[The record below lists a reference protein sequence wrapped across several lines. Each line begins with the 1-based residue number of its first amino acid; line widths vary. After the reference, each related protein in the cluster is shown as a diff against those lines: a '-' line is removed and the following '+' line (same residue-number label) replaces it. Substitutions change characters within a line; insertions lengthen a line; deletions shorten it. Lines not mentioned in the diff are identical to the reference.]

1 MKKGRKGFLWLLAI
15 LMIISAV
22 PGVAFARPGSDE
34 SYIEVKKVPSGK
46 TGQNMTINMVFK
58 NNEGID
64 LNNVAIRFSDES
76 VNEESDA
83 KENGETYS
91 GSTFPFEITSDT
103 FDNKM
108 IGTVKNGSSKNV
120 SLTGKVRR
128 DLADGY
134 YSVPIEVVFGATAG
148 GKDGSPISFPDARP
162 ATVNIWITKSA
173 ATTESGKD
181 EGTIR
186 FELGENQNT
195 PSGIY
200 PQTMNF
206 NMNVRNSSA
215 VTAFDVNVRMKL
227 DQDSTKFPFDINDG
241 NYTRHYDR
249 IGGGE
254 TVEVPYSMNIRKDV
268 YSGYYPITYI
278 IEYRDS
284 TDGDVQKAEET
295 FYVKVQNKDKEEETG
310 DFNANDR
317 TKARLIVDGFQTNP
331 ETVYAG
337 EEFEMILHMKNASE
351 NVAASNILFNLES
364 EKVTDSAVFTMDA
377 GSSSIVVNSLA
388 AGQTTDIK
396 LKLRA
401 GAWVD
406 QRTYAITINEKYD
419 SPEFKNAEEK
429 VTVNI
434 PVKQVSRLNTGTIE
448 IMPDTISV
456 GSETNVM
463 FPINN
468 TGKVLLYNVMVAF
481 VGDTIQQTNSYVGN
495 IKPGESGNVD
505 TMITGTAP
513 TMDDG
518 KIKVMITYEDENGV
532 VSDPIEKEITLTV
545 TEQED
550 LDPGM
555 DGSGDFP
562 AVTEPEGS
570 SQYGKIVIPAVI
582 AVLVI
587 GTIGTVFLLK
597 RRKKK
602 KEAEADAL
610 EPDALESEALEP
622 EVLESEVLE
631 PEVLDPDEEKDN
643 EI

>member
-1 MKKGRKGFLWLLAI
+1 MKKVRKGILWMLAI
-15 LMIISAV
+15 LMVTSAV
-22 PGVAFARPGSDE
+22 PGIAFAQPGSGERWID
-34 SYIEVKKVPSGK
+34 VKKVPSGK
-46 TGQNMTINMVFK
+46 TGQNMTINMVLT
-58 NNEGID
+58 NQDDID
-64 LNNVAIRFSDES
+64 LTNVAIRFEEGLA
-76 VNEESDA
+76 NQESDA
-83 KENGETYS
+83 KENGEEYS
-91 GSTFPFEITSDT
+91 GSIFPFEITSST
-103 FDNKM
+103 FDNKKVGN
-108 IGTVKNGSSKNV
+108 IKSGSSKNV
-120 SLTGKVRR
+120 TLTGMVRR
-128 DLADGY
+128 DIADGY
-134 YSVPIEVVFGATAG
+134 YSVPIEIVQNATV
-148 GKDGSPISFPDARP
+148 KNDGSPVAHEK
-162 ATVNIWITKSA
+162 VNIWITKSS

-181 EGTIR
+181 EGTIQ

-195 PSGIY
+195 PFGIY
-200 PQTMNF
+200 PQVMNF
-206 NMNVRNSSA
+206 NMNVRNSSNI
-215 VTAFDVNVRMKL
+215 TAFDVNVRMKL

-254 TVEVPYSMNIRKDV
+254 TVEIPYSMNIRKDV
-268 YSGYYPITYI
+268 YSGYYPITYT

-317 TKARLIVDGFQTNP
+317 TKARIIVDGFETNP

-364 EKVTDSAVFTMDA
+364 EKVTESAVFTMDS
-377 GSSSIVVNSLA
+377 GSSSIVVNSLP
-388 AGQTTDIK
+388 AGQTSDIK

-406 QRTYAITINEKYD
+406 QRTYSITINEKYD

-481 VGDTIQQTNSYVGN
+481 VGDSIQQTNSYVGN

-505 TMITGTAP
+505 AMISGTAP

-532 VSDPIEKEITLTV
+532 VSEPVEKEISLTV

-562 AVTEPEGS
+562 AVTEPEGTS
-570 SQYGKIVIPAVI
+570 KFGKIIIPAVI
-582 AVLVI
+582 VVLVI
-587 GTIGTVFLLK
+587 GTIGTVYVLK
-597 RRKKK
+597 KRKKK
-602 KEAEADAL
+602 KETL
-610 EPDALESEALEP
+610 EELE
-622 EVLESEVLE
+622 
-631 PEVLDPDEEKDN
+631 EENNN

>member
-1 MKKGRKGFLWLLAI
+1 MKKVRKGVLWMLAI
-15 LMIISAV
+15 LMVTSAV
-22 PGVAFARPGSDE
+22 PGIAFAQPGSGERWID
-34 SYIEVKKVPSGK
+34 VKKVPSGK
-46 TGQNMTINMVFK
+46 TGQNMTINMVLT
-58 NNEGID
+58 NQDDID
-64 LNNVAIRFSDES
+64 LTNVAIRFEEGLA
-76 VNEESDA
+76 NQESDA
-83 KENGETYS
+83 KENGEEYS
-91 GSTFPFEITSDT
+91 GSIFPFEITSST
-103 FDNKM
+103 FDNKKVGN
-108 IGTVKNGSSKNV
+108 IKSGSSKSV
-120 SLTGKVRR
+120 TLTGMVRR
-128 DLADGY
+128 DIADGY
-134 YSVPIEVVFGATAG
+134 YSVPIEIVQNATV
-148 GKDGSPISFPDARP
+148 KNDGSPVAHEK
-162 ATVNIWITKSA
+162 VNIWITKSS

-181 EGTIR
+181 EGTIQ

-195 PSGIY
+195 PFGIY
-200 PQTMNF
+200 PQVMNF
-206 NMNVRNSSA
+206 NMNVRNSSQI
-215 VTAFDVNVRMKL
+215 TAFDVNVRMKL

-254 TVEVPYSMNIRKDV
+254 TVEIPYSMNIRKDV
-268 YSGYYPITYI
+268 YSGYYPITYT

-284 TDGDVQKAEET
+284 TDGDIQKVEET

-317 TKARLIVDGFQTNP
+317 TKARIIVDGFETNP

-337 EEFEMILHMKNASE
+337 EEFEMTLHMKNASE

-364 EKVTDSAVFTMDA
+364 EKVTESAVFTMDS
-377 GSSSIVVNSLA
+377 GSSSIVVNSLP

-406 QRTYAITINEKYD
+406 QRTYSITINEKYD

-481 VGDTIQQTNSYVGN
+481 VGDSIQQTNSYVGN

-505 TMITGTAP
+505 AMISGTAP

-532 VSDPIEKEITLTV
+532 VSEPIEKELSLTV

-550 LDPGM
+550 LDSGM

-562 AVTEPEGS
+562 VVTEPEGTS
-570 SQYGKIVIPAVI
+570 KYGKIIIPAVI
-582 AVLVI
+582 VVLVI
-587 GTIGTVFLLK
+587 GTIGTVYVLK
-597 RRKKK
+597 KRKKK
-602 KEAEADAL
+602 KETL
-610 EPDALESEALEP
+610 EELE
-622 EVLESEVLE
+622 
-631 PEVLDPDEEKDN
+631 EENNN

>member
-1 MKKGRKGFLWLLAI
+1 MKKVRKGVLWMLAI
-15 LMIISAV
+15 LMVTSAV
-22 PGVAFARPGSDE
+22 PGIAFAQPGSGERWID
-34 SYIEVKKVPSGK
+34 VKKVPSGK
-46 TGQNMTINMVFK
+46 TGQNMTINMVLT
-58 NNEGID
+58 NQDDID
-64 LNNVAIRFSDES
+64 LTNVAIRFEEGLA
-76 VNEESDA
+76 NQESDA
-83 KENGETYS
+83 KENGEEYS
-91 GSTFPFEITSDT
+91 GSIFPFEITSST
-103 FDNKM
+103 FDNKKVGN
-108 IGTVKNGSSKNV
+108 IKSGSSKSV
-120 SLTGKVRR
+120 TLTGMVRR
-128 DLADGY
+128 DIADGY
-134 YSVPIEVVFGATAG
+134 YSVPIEIVQNATV
-148 GKDGSPISFPDARP
+148 KNDGSPVAHEK
-162 ATVNIWITKSA
+162 VNIWITKSS

-181 EGTIR
+181 EGTIQ

-195 PSGIY
+195 PFGIY
-200 PQTMNF
+200 PQVMNF
-206 NMNVRNSSA
+206 NMNVRNSSQI
-215 VTAFDVNVRMKL
+215 TAFDVNVRMKL

-254 TVEVPYSMNIRKDV
+254 TVEIPYSMNIRKDV
-268 YSGYYPITYI
+268 YSGYYPITYT

-284 TDGDVQKAEET
+284 TDGDIQKAEET

-317 TKARLIVDGFQTNP
+317 TKARIIVDGFETNP

-364 EKVTDSAVFTMDA
+364 EKVTESAVFTMDS
-377 GSSSIVVNSLA
+377 GSSSIVVNSLP

-406 QRTYAITINEKYD
+406 QRTYSITINEKYD

-481 VGDTIQQTNSYVGN
+481 VGDSIQQTNSYVGN

-505 TMITGTAP
+505 AMISGTAP

-532 VSDPIEKEITLTV
+532 VSEPIEKELSLTV

-550 LDPGM
+550 LDPGI

-562 AVTEPEGS
+562 AVTEPEGTS
-570 SQYGKIVIPAVI
+570 KYGKIIIPAVI
-582 AVLVI
+582 VVLVI
-587 GTIGTVFLLK
+587 GTIGTVYVLK
-597 RRKKK
+597 KCKKK
-602 KEAEADAL
+602 KETL
-610 EPDALESEALEP
+610 EELE
-622 EVLESEVLE
+622 
-631 PEVLDPDEEKDN
+631 EENNN

>member
-1 MKKGRKGFLWLLAI
+1 MKKVRKGVLWMLAI
-15 LMIISAV
+15 LMVTSAV
-22 PGVAFARPGSDE
+22 PGIAFAQPGSGERWID
-34 SYIEVKKVPSGK
+34 VKKVPSGK
-46 TGQNMTINMVFK
+46 TGQNMTINMVLT
-58 NNEGID
+58 NQDDID
-64 LNNVAIRFSDES
+64 LTNVAIRFEEGLA
-76 VNEESDA
+76 NQESDA
-83 KENGETYS
+83 KENGEEYS
-91 GSTFPFEITSDT
+91 GSIFPFEITSST
-103 FDNKM
+103 FDNKKVGN
-108 IGTVKNGSSKNV
+108 IKSGSSKSV
-120 SLTGKVRR
+120 TLTGMVRR
-128 DLADGY
+128 DIADGY
-134 YSVPIEVVFGATAG
+134 YSVPIEIVQNATV
-148 GKDGSPISFPDARP
+148 KNDGSPVAHEK
-162 ATVNIWITKSA
+162 VNIWITKSS

-181 EGTIR
+181 EGTIQ

-195 PSGIY
+195 PFGIY
-200 PQTMNF
+200 PQVMNF
-206 NMNVRNSSA
+206 NMNVRNSSQI
-215 VTAFDVNVRMKL
+215 TAFDVNVRMKL

-254 TVEVPYSMNIRKDV
+254 TVEIPYSMNIRKDV
-268 YSGYYPITYI
+268 YSGYYPITYT

-284 TDGDVQKAEET
+284 TDGDIQKVEET

-317 TKARLIVDGFQTNP
+317 TKARIIVDGFETNP

-364 EKVTDSAVFTMDA
+364 EKVTESAVFTMDS
-377 GSSSIVVNSLA
+377 GSSSIVMNSLP
-388 AGQTTDIK
+388 AGQTSDIK

-406 QRTYAITINEKYD
+406 QRTYSITINEKYD

-481 VGDTIQQTNSYVGN
+481 VGDSIQQTNSYVGN

-505 TMITGTAP
+505 AMISGTAP

-532 VSDPIEKEITLTV
+532 VSEPIEKELSLTV

-562 AVTEPEGS
+562 VVTEPEGTS
-570 SQYGKIVIPAVI
+570 KYGKIIIPAVI
-582 AVLVI
+582 VVLVI
-587 GTIGTVFLLK
+587 GTIGTVYVLK
-597 RRKKK
+597 KRKKK
-602 KEAEADAL
+602 KETL
-610 EPDALESEALEP
+610 EELE
-622 EVLESEVLE
+622 
-631 PEVLDPDEEKDN
+631 EENNN

>member
-1 MKKGRKGFLWLLAI
+1 MKKVRKGVLWMLAI
-15 LMIISAV
+15 LMVTSAV
-22 PGVAFARPGSDE
+22 PGIAFAQPGSGERWID
-34 SYIEVKKVPSGK
+34 VKKVPSGK
-46 TGQNMTINMVFK
+46 TGQNMTINMVLT
-58 NNEGID
+58 NQDDID
-64 LNNVAIRFSDES
+64 LTNVAIRFEEGLA
-76 VNEESDA
+76 NQESDA
-83 KENGETYS
+83 KENGEEYS
-91 GSTFPFEITSDT
+91 GSIFPFEITSST
-103 FDNKM
+103 FDNKKVGN
-108 IGTVKNGSSKNV
+108 IKSGSSKSV
-120 SLTGKVRR
+120 TLTGMVRR
-128 DLADGY
+128 DIADGY
-134 YSVPIEVVFGATAG
+134 YSVPIEIVQNATV
-148 GKDGSPISFPDARP
+148 KNDGSPVAHEK
-162 ATVNIWITKSA
+162 VNIWITKSS

-181 EGTIR
+181 EGTIQ

-195 PSGIY
+195 PFGIY
-200 PQTMNF
+200 PQVMNF
-206 NMNVRNSSA
+206 NMNVRNSSQI
-215 VTAFDVNVRMKL
+215 TAFDVNVRMKL

-254 TVEVPYSMNIRKDV
+254 TVEIPYSMNIRKDV
-268 YSGYYPITYI
+268 YSGYYPITYT

-284 TDGDVQKAEET
+284 TDGDIQKVEET

-317 TKARLIVDGFQTNP
+317 TKARIIVDGFETNP

-364 EKVTDSAVFTMDA
+364 EKVTESAVFTMDS
-377 GSSSIVVNSLA
+377 GSSSIVVNSLP

-406 QRTYAITINEKYD
+406 QRTYSITINEKYD

-481 VGDTIQQTNSYVGN
+481 VGDSIQQTNSYVGN

-505 TMITGTAP
+505 AMISGTAP

-532 VSDPIEKEITLTV
+532 VSEPIEKELSLTV

-550 LDPGM
+550 LDSGM

-562 AVTEPEGS
+562 VVTEPEGTS
-570 SQYGKIVIPAVI
+570 KYGKIIIPAVI
-582 AVLVI
+582 VVLVI
-587 GTIGTVFLLK
+587 GTIGTVYVLK
-597 RRKKK
+597 KRKKK
-602 KEAEADAL
+602 KETL
-610 EPDALESEALEP
+610 EELE
-622 EVLESEVLE
+622 
-631 PEVLDPDEEKDN
+631 EENNN

>member
-1 MKKGRKGFLWLLAI
+1 MKKVRKGVLWMLAI
-15 LMIISAV
+15 LMVTSAV
-22 PGVAFARPGSDE
+22 PGIAFAQPGSGERWID
-34 SYIEVKKVPSGK
+34 VKKVPSGK
-46 TGQNMTINMVFK
+46 TGQNMTINMVLT
-58 NNEGID
+58 NQDDID
-64 LNNVAIRFSDES
+64 LTNVAIRFEEGLA
-76 VNEESDA
+76 NQESDA
-83 KENGETYS
+83 KENGEEYS
-91 GSTFPFEITSDT
+91 GSIFPFEITSST
-103 FDNKM
+103 FDNKKVGN
-108 IGTVKNGSSKNV
+108 IKSGSSKSV
-120 SLTGKVRR
+120 TLTGMVRR
-128 DLADGY
+128 DIADGY
-134 YSVPIEVVFGATAG
+134 YSVPIEIVQNATV
-148 GKDGSPISFPDARP
+148 KNDGSPVAHEK
-162 ATVNIWITKSA
+162 VNIWITKSS

-181 EGTIR
+181 EGTIQ

-195 PSGIY
+195 PFGIY
-200 PQTMNF
+200 PQVMNF
-206 NMNVRNSSA
+206 NMNVRNSSQI
-215 VTAFDVNVRMKL
+215 TAFDVNVRMKL

-254 TVEVPYSMNIRKDV
+254 TVEIPYSMNIRKDV
-268 YSGYYPITYI
+268 YSGYYPITYT

-284 TDGDVQKAEET
+284 TDGDIQKVEET

-317 TKARLIVDGFQTNP
+317 TKARIIVDGFETNP

-364 EKVTDSAVFTMDA
+364 EKVTESAVFTMDS
-377 GSSSIVVNSLA
+377 GSSSIVVNSLP

-406 QRTYAITINEKYD
+406 QRTYSITINEKYD

-481 VGDTIQQTNSYVGN
+481 VGDSIQQTNSYVGN

-505 TMITGTAP
+505 AMISGTAP

-532 VSDPIEKEITLTV
+532 VSEPIEKELSLTV

-550 LDPGM
+550 LDPGI

-562 AVTEPEGS
+562 AVTEPEGTS
-570 SQYGKIVIPAVI
+570 KYGKIIIPAVI
-582 AVLVI
+582 VVLVI
-587 GTIGTVFLLK
+587 GTIGTVYVLK
-597 RRKKK
+597 KRKKK
-602 KEAEADAL
+602 KETL
-610 EPDALESEALEP
+610 EELE
-622 EVLESEVLE
+622 
-631 PEVLDPDEEKDN
+631 EENNN

>member
-1 MKKGRKGFLWLLAI
+1 MKKVRKGVLWMLAI
-15 LMIISAV
+15 LMVTSAV
-22 PGVAFARPGSDE
+22 PGIAFAQPGSGERWID
-34 SYIEVKKVPSGK
+34 VKKVPSGK
-46 TGQNMTINMVFK
+46 TGQNMTINMVLT
-58 NNEGID
+58 NQDDID
-64 LNNVAIRFSDES
+64 LTNVAIRFEEGLA
-76 VNEESDA
+76 NQESDA
-83 KENGETYS
+83 KENGEEYS
-91 GSTFPFEITSDT
+91 GSIFPFEITSST
-103 FDNKM
+103 FDNKKVGN
-108 IGTVKNGSSKNV
+108 IKSGSSKSV
-120 SLTGKVRR
+120 TLTGMVRR
-128 DLADGY
+128 DIADGY
-134 YSVPIEVVFGATAG
+134 YSVPIEIVQNATV
-148 GKDGSPISFPDARP
+148 KNDGSPVAHEK
-162 ATVNIWITKSA
+162 VNIWITKSS

-181 EGTIR
+181 EGTIQ

-195 PSGIY
+195 PFGIY
-200 PQTMNF
+200 PQVMNF
-206 NMNVRNSSA
+206 NMNVRNSSQI
-215 VTAFDVNVRMKL
+215 TAFDVNVRMKL

-254 TVEVPYSMNIRKDV
+254 TVEIPYSMNIRKDV
-268 YSGYYPITYI
+268 YSGYYPITYT

-284 TDGDVQKAEET
+284 TDGDIQKVEET

-317 TKARLIVDGFQTNP
+317 TKARIIVDGFETNP

-364 EKVTDSAVFTMDA
+364 EKVTESAVFTMDS
-377 GSSSIVVNSLA
+377 GSSSIVVNSLP

-406 QRTYAITINEKYD
+406 QRTYSITINEKYD

-481 VGDTIQQTNSYVGN
+481 VGDSIQQTNSYVGN

-505 TMITGTAP
+505 TMISGTAP

-532 VSDPIEKEITLTV
+532 VSEPIEKELSLTV

-562 AVTEPEGS
+562 VVTEPEGTS
-570 SQYGKIVIPAVI
+570 KYGKIIIPAVI
-582 AVLVI
+582 VVLVI
-587 GTIGTVFLLK
+587 GTIGTVYVLK
-597 RRKKK
+597 KRKKK
-602 KEAEADAL
+602 KETL
-610 EPDALESEALEP
+610 EELE
-622 EVLESEVLE
+622 
-631 PEVLDPDEEKDN
+631 EENNN

>member
-1 MKKGRKGFLWLLAI
+1 MKKGRKGFLWLLVAFI
-15 LMIISAV
+15 IISAV
-22 PGVAFARPGSDE
+22 PGQAFAWQGDE
-34 SYIEVKKVPSGK
+34 RWIDVSKTPTGK
-46 TGQNMTINMVFK
+46 TGQSMTIHMVLK
-58 NNEGID
+58 EQDGID
-64 LNNVAIRFSDES
+64 HKNVAIRFEEGLA
-76 VNEESDA
+76 NQESDA
-83 KENGETYS
+83 KENGEEYS
-91 GSTFPFEITSDT
+91 GSIFPFEITSGI
-103 FDNKM
+103 FDNKK
-108 IGTVKNGSSKNV
+108 IGNLKSESTKNV
-120 SLTGKVRR
+120 SLTAMVRR
-128 DLADGY
+128 DIPDGY
-134 YSVPIEVVFGATAG
+134 YSVPIEIVANATV
-148 GKDGSPISFPDARP
+148 KNDGSPIAHGKI
-162 ATVNIWITKSA
+162 NIWITKSA
-173 ATTESGKD
+173 STTESGKD
-181 EGTIR
+181 EGTIQ

-195 PSGIY
+195 PFGIY
-200 PQTMNF
+200 PDTMNF
-206 NMNVRNSSA
+206 NINVRNSSNI
-215 VTAFDVNVRMKL
+215 TAFDVDIRMGL
-227 DQDSTKFPFDINDG
+227 SQDSTKFPFDINDG

-249 IGGGE
+249 LGGGE
-254 TVEVPYSMNIRKDV
+254 TVEVPYSMSIRKDV
-268 YSGYYPITYI
+268 YSGYYPIPFI

-337 EEFEMILHMKNASE
+337 DEFEMILHMKNASE

-364 EKVTDSAVFTMDA
+364 EKVTDSAVFTMDS

-396 LKLRA
+396 VKLRA

-481 VGDTIQQTNSYVGN
+481 VGDSIQQTNSYVGN

-505 TMITGTAP
+505 AMISGTAP
-513 TMDDG
+513 SAEDG
-518 KIKVMITYEDENGV
+518 KVKVLITYEDENGI
-532 VSDPIEKEITLTV
+532 VSDPIEKEISLTV

-550 LDPGM
+550 LDSGM
-555 DGSGDFP
+555 DGMGEFP

-570 SQYGKIVIPAVI
+570 SKYGKIVIPAVI

-587 GTIGTVFLLK
+587 GTISTVFVLK
-597 RRKKK
+597 KRKKK
-602 KEAEADAL
+602 KEEEALESDAL
-610 EPDALESEALEP
+610 EPEALEP
-622 EVLESEVLE
+622 EALE
-631 PEVLDPDEEKDN
+631 PEEEKNN

>member
-1 MKKGRKGFLWLLAI
+1 MKKVRKGVLWMLAI
-15 LMIISAV
+15 LMVTSAV
-22 PGVAFARPGSDE
+22 PGIAFAQPGSGERWID
-34 SYIEVKKVPSGK
+34 VKKVPSGK
-46 TGQNMTINMVFK
+46 TGQNMTINMVLT
-58 NNEGID
+58 NQDDID
-64 LNNVAIRFSDES
+64 LTNVAIRFEEGLA
-76 VNEESDA
+76 NQESDA
-83 KENGETYS
+83 KENGEEYS
-91 GSTFPFEITSDT
+91 GSIFPFEITSST
-103 FDNKM
+103 FDNKKVGN
-108 IGTVKNGSSKNV
+108 IKSGSSKSV
-120 SLTGKVRR
+120 TLTGMVRR
-128 DLADGY
+128 DIADGY
-134 YSVPIEVVFGATAG
+134 YSVPIEIVQNATV
-148 GKDGSPISFPDARP
+148 KNDGSPVAHEK
-162 ATVNIWITKSA
+162 VNIWITKSS
-173 ATTESGKD
+173 ATTESGKE
-181 EGTIR
+181 EGTIQ

-195 PSGIY
+195 PFGIY
-200 PQTMNF
+200 PQVMNF
-206 NMNVRNSSA
+206 NMNVRNSSQI
-215 VTAFDVNVRMKL
+215 TAFDVNVRMKL

-254 TVEVPYSMNIRKDV
+254 TVEIPYSMNIRKDV
-268 YSGYYPITYI
+268 YSGYYPITYT

-284 TDGDVQKAEET
+284 TDGDIQKAEET

-317 TKARLIVDGFQTNP
+317 TKARIIVDGFETNP

-364 EKVTDSAVFTMDA
+364 EKVTESAVFTMDS
-377 GSSSIVVNSLA
+377 GSSSIVVNSLP

-406 QRTYAITINEKYD
+406 QRTYSITINEKYD

-481 VGDTIQQTNSYVGN
+481 VGDSIQQTNSYVGN

-505 TMITGTAP
+505 AMISGTAP

-532 VSDPIEKEITLTV
+532 VSEPIEKELSLTV

-562 AVTEPEGS
+562 AVTEPEGTS
-570 SQYGKIVIPAVI
+570 KYGKIIIPAVI
-582 AVLVI
+582 VVLVI
-587 GTIGTVFLLK
+587 GTIGTVYVLK
-597 RRKKK
+597 KRKKK
-602 KEAEADAL
+602 KETL
-610 EPDALESEALEP
+610 EELE
-622 EVLESEVLE
+622 
-631 PEVLDPDEEKDN
+631 EENNN

>member
-1 MKKGRKGFLWLLAI
+1 MKKVRKGVLWMLAI
-15 LMIISAV
+15 LMVTSAV
-22 PGVAFARPGSDE
+22 PGIAFAQPGSGERWID
-34 SYIEVKKVPSGK
+34 VKKVPSGK
-46 TGQNMTINMVFK
+46 TGQNMTINMVLT
-58 NNEGID
+58 NQDDID
-64 LNNVAIRFSDES
+64 LTNVAIRFEEGLA
-76 VNEESDA
+76 NQESDA
-83 KENGETYS
+83 KENGEEYS
-91 GSTFPFEITSDT
+91 GSIFPFEITSST
-103 FDNKM
+103 FDNKKVGN
-108 IGTVKNGSSKNV
+108 IKSGSSKSV
-120 SLTGKVRR
+120 TLTGMVRR
-128 DLADGY
+128 DIADGY
-134 YSVPIEVVFGATAG
+134 YSVPIEIVQNATV
-148 GKDGSPISFPDARP
+148 KNDGSPVAHEK
-162 ATVNIWITKSA
+162 VNIWITKSS

-181 EGTIR
+181 EGTIQ

-195 PSGIY
+195 PFGIY
-200 PQTMNF
+200 PQVMNF
-206 NMNVRNSSA
+206 NMNVRNSSQI
-215 VTAFDVNVRMKL
+215 TAFDVNVRMKL

-254 TVEVPYSMNIRKDV
+254 TVEIPYSMNIRKDV
-268 YSGYYPITYI
+268 YSGYYPITYT

-317 TKARLIVDGFQTNP
+317 TKARIIVDGFETNP

-337 EEFEMILHMKNASE
+337 EEFEMTLHMKNASE

-364 EKVTDSAVFTMDA
+364 EKVTESAVFTMDS
-377 GSSSIVVNSLA
+377 GSSSIVVNSLP

-406 QRTYAITINEKYD
+406 QRTYSITINEKYD

-481 VGDTIQQTNSYVGN
+481 VGDSIQQTNSYVGN

-505 TMITGTAP
+505 AMISGTAP

-532 VSDPIEKEITLTV
+532 VSEPIEKELSLTV

-550 LDPGM
+550 LDPGI

-562 AVTEPEGS
+562 AVTEPEGTS
-570 SQYGKIVIPAVI
+570 KYGKIIIPAVI
-582 AVLVI
+582 VVLVI
-587 GTIGTVFLLK
+587 GTIGTVYVLK
-597 RRKKK
+597 KRKKK
-602 KEAEADAL
+602 KETL
-610 EPDALESEALEP
+610 EELE
-622 EVLESEVLE
+622 
-631 PEVLDPDEEKDN
+631 EENNN

>member
-1 MKKGRKGFLWLLAI
+1 MNKGRKGLLWLLAA
-15 LMIISAV
+15 LMVIGAM
-22 PGVAFARPGSDE
+22 PGAAFAQYDLSRNT
-34 SYIEVKKVPSGK
+34 YIDVKKAPSGK
-46 TGQNMTINMVFK
+46 TGENVTINMVFT
-58 NNEGID
+58 NNGSND
-64 LNNVAIRFSDES
+64 LNNVAVRFDRDLAEQ
-76 VNEESDA
+76 EYQA
-83 KENGETYS
+83 KEDADEDTKYS
-91 GSTFPFEITSDT
+91 GDIFPFEITSST
-103 FDNKM
+103 FDNKKL
-108 IGTVKNGSSKNV
+108 GTVKSGTSKSI
-120 SLTGKVRR
+120 SLTARVRR
-128 DLADGY
+128 DIAEGY
-134 YSVPIEVVFGATAG
+134 YLVPLEVVTDALKKDDGAHASYE
-148 GKDGSPISFPDARP
+148 K
-162 ATVNIWITKSA
+162 VNIWITKSTS
-173 ATTESGKD
+173 TTESGKD
-181 EGTIR
+181 EGTIQ

-200 PQTMNF
+200 PETMNF
-206 NMNVRNSSA
+206 NMNVRNSSN
-215 VTAFDVNVRMKL
+215 VTAFDVDIRMGL
-227 DQDSTKFPFDINDG
+227 NQDSTKFPFDINDG

-268 YSGYYPITYI
+268 YSGYYPITFT

-284 TDGDVQKAEET
+284 TEGDVQKAEET

-317 TKARLIVDGFQTNP
+317 TKARIIVDGFQTNP

-337 EEFEMILHMKNASE
+337 EEFELTLHMKNASE

-364 EKVTDSAVFTMDA
+364 EKVTDSAVFTMDSGA
-377 GSSSIVVNSLA
+377 SSIVVNSLS
-388 AGQTTDIK
+388 AGATADIK
-396 LKLRA
+396 VKLRA

-406 QRTYAITINEKYD
+406 QRTYAITISEKYD

-481 VGDTIQQTNSYVGN
+481 VGDSIQQTNSYVGN

-505 TMITGTAP
+505 AMITGTAP
-513 TMDDG
+513 TIDDG

-532 VSDPIEKEITLTV
+532 VSDPIEKELALTV
-545 TEQED
+545 TEQMD
-550 LDPGM
+550 QDPGM
-555 DGSGDFP
+555 DGSGEFP
-562 AVTEPEGS
+562 VVTEPEGS
-570 SQYGKIVIPAVI
+570 SKYGKIIIPVVI
-582 AVLVI
+582 AALAI
-587 GTIGTVFLLK
+587 GTFGTVFVLK
-597 RRKKK
+597 KRKRKK
-602 KEAEADAL
+602 EEL
-610 EPDALESEALEP
+610 E
-622 EVLESEVLE
+622 
-631 PEVLDPDEEKDN
+631 EENNN

>member
-1 MKKGRKGFLWLLAI
+1 MKKVRKGVLWMLAI
-15 LMIISAV
+15 LMVTSAV
-22 PGVAFARPGSDE
+22 PGIAFAQPGSGERWID
-34 SYIEVKKVPSGK
+34 VKKVPSGK
-46 TGQNMTINMVFK
+46 TGQNMTINMVLT
-58 NNEGID
+58 NQDDID
-64 LNNVAIRFSDES
+64 LTNVAIRFEEGLA
-76 VNEESDA
+76 NQESDA
-83 KENGETYS
+83 KENGEEYS
-91 GSTFPFEITSDT
+91 GSIFPFEITSST
-103 FDNKM
+103 FDNKKVGS
-108 IGTVKNGSSKNV
+108 IKSGSSKNV
-120 SLTGKVRR
+120 TLTGMVRR
-128 DLADGY
+128 DIADGY
-134 YSVPIEVVFGATAG
+134 YSVPIEIVQNATV
-148 GKDGSPISFPDARP
+148 KNDGSPVAHEK
-162 ATVNIWITKSA
+162 VNIWITKSST
-173 ATTESGKD
+173 TTESGKD
-181 EGTIR
+181 EGTIQ

-195 PSGIY
+195 PFGIY
-200 PQTMNF
+200 PQVMNF
-206 NMNVRNSSA
+206 NMNVRNSSQI
-215 VTAFDVNVRMKL
+215 TAFDVNVRMKL

-254 TVEVPYSMNIRKDV
+254 TVEIPYSMNIRKDV
-268 YSGYYPITYI
+268 YSGYYPITYT

-284 TDGDVQKAEET
+284 TDGDIQKVEET

-317 TKARLIVDGFQTNP
+317 TKARIIVDGFETNP

-364 EKVTDSAVFTMDA
+364 EKVTESAVFTMDS
-377 GSSSIVVNSLA
+377 GSSSIVVNSLP

-406 QRTYAITINEKYD
+406 QRTYSITINEKYD

-481 VGDTIQQTNSYVGN
+481 VGDSIQQTNSYVGN

-505 TMITGTAP
+505 AMISGTAP

-532 VSDPIEKEITLTV
+532 VSEPIEKELSLTV

-550 LDPGM
+550 LDSGM

-562 AVTEPEGS
+562 VVTEPEGTS
-570 SQYGKIVIPAVI
+570 KYGKIIIPAVI
-582 AVLVI
+582 VVLVI
-587 GTIGTVFLLK
+587 GTIGTVYVLK
-597 RRKKK
+597 KRKKK
-602 KEAEADAL
+602 KETL
-610 EPDALESEALEP
+610 EELE
-622 EVLESEVLE
+622 
-631 PEVLDPDEEKDN
+631 EENNN

>member
-1 MKKGRKGFLWLLAI
+1 MKKVRKGILWMLAI
-15 LMIISAV
+15 LMVTSAV
-22 PGVAFARPGSDE
+22 PGIAFAQPGSGERWID
-34 SYIEVKKVPSGK
+34 VKKVPSGK
-46 TGQNMTINMVFK
+46 TGQNMTINMVLT
-58 NNEGID
+58 NQDDID
-64 LNNVAIRFSDES
+64 LTNVAIRFEEGLA
-76 VNEESDA
+76 NQESDA
-83 KENGETYS
+83 KENGEEYS
-91 GSTFPFEITSDT
+91 GSIFPFEITSST
-103 FDNKM
+103 FDNKKVGN
-108 IGTVKNGSSKNV
+108 IKSGSSKNV
-120 SLTGKVRR
+120 TLTGMVRR
-128 DLADGY
+128 DIADGY
-134 YSVPIEVVFGATAG
+134 YSVPIEIVQNATV
-148 GKDGSPISFPDARP
+148 KNDGSPVAHEK
-162 ATVNIWITKSA
+162 VNIWITKSS

-181 EGTIR
+181 EGTIQ

-195 PSGIY
+195 PFGIY
-200 PQTMNF
+200 PQVMNF
-206 NMNVRNSSA
+206 NMNVRNSSK

-254 TVEVPYSMNIRKDV
+254 SVEIPYSMNIRKDV
-268 YSGYYPITYI
+268 YSGYYPITYT

-317 TKARLIVDGFQTNP
+317 TKARIIVDGFETNP

-364 EKVTDSAVFTMDA
+364 EKVTESAVFTMDS
-377 GSSSIVVNSLA
+377 GSSSIVVNSLP
-388 AGQTTDIK
+388 AGQTSDIK

-406 QRTYAITINEKYD
+406 QRTYSITINEKYD

-481 VGDTIQQTNSYVGN
+481 VGDSIQQTNSYVGN

-505 TMITGTAP
+505 AMISGTAP

-532 VSDPIEKEITLTV
+532 VSEPVEKEISLTV

-562 AVTEPEGS
+562 VVTEPEGTS
-570 SQYGKIVIPAVI
+570 KFGKIIIPAVI
-582 AVLVI
+582 VVLVI
-587 GTIGTVFLLK
+587 GTIGTVYVLK
-597 RRKKK
+597 KRKKK
-602 KEAEADAL
+602 KEAL
-610 EPDALESEALEP
+610 EELE
-622 EVLESEVLE
+622 
-631 PEVLDPDEEKDN
+631 EENNN

>member
-1 MKKGRKGFLWLLAI
+1 MKKVRKGILWMLAI
-15 LMIISAV
+15 LMVTSTV
-22 PGVAFARPGSDE
+22 PGIAFAQPGSGERWLD
-34 SYIEVKKVPSGK
+34 VKKVPSGK
-46 TGQNMTINMVFK
+46 TGQNMTINMVLT
-58 NNEGID
+58 NQDDID
-64 LNNVAIRFSDES
+64 LNNVAIRFEEGLA
-76 VNEESDA
+76 NQESDA
-83 KENGETYS
+83 KENGEEYS
-91 GSTFPFEITSDT
+91 GSIFPFEITSST
-103 FDNKM
+103 FDNKKVGN
-108 IGTVKNGSSKNV
+108 IKSGSSRSV
-120 SLTGKVRR
+120 TLTGMVRR
-128 DLADGY
+128 DIADGY
-134 YSVPIEVVFGATAG
+134 YSVPIEIVQNATV
-148 GKDGSPISFPDARP
+148 KNDGSPVAHEK
-162 ATVNIWITKSA
+162 VNIWITKSA

-181 EGTIR
+181 ENTIQ

-195 PSGIY
+195 PFGIY

-206 NMNVRNSSA
+206 NMNVRNSSQI
-215 VTAFDVNVRMKL
+215 TAFDVNVRMKL

-249 IGGGE
+249 VGGGE
-254 TVEVPYSMNIRKDV
+254 TVEIPYSMNIRKDV
-268 YSGYYPITYI
+268 YSGYYPITYT

-284 TDGDVQKAEET
+284 TDGDIQKAEET
-295 FYVKVQNKDKEEETG
+295 FFVKVQNKDKEEETG

-317 TKARLIVDGFQTNP
+317 TKARIIVDGFQTIP

-364 EKVTDSAVFTMDA
+364 EKVTESAVFTMDS
-377 GSSSIVVNSLA
+377 GSSSIVVNSLP

-448 IMPDTISV
+448 VMPDTISV

-481 VGDTIQQTNSYVGN
+481 VGDSIQQTNSYVGN

-505 TMITGTAP
+505 AMISGTAP

-532 VSDPIEKEITLTV
+532 VSEPIEKEISLTV

-562 AVTEPEGS
+562 AVTEPEGTS
-570 SQYGKIVIPAVI
+570 KYGKIIIPAVI
-582 AVLVI
+582 VVLVI
-587 GTIGTVFLLK
+587 GAIGTVYVLK

-602 KEAEADAL
+602 KEAL
-610 EPDALESEALEP
+610 EELE
-622 EVLESEVLE
+622 
-631 PEVLDPDEEKDN
+631 EENDN

>member
-1 MKKGRKGFLWLLAI
+1 MKKVRKGVLWMLAI
-15 LMIISAV
+15 LMVTSAV
-22 PGVAFARPGSDE
+22 PGIAFAQPGSGERWID
-34 SYIEVKKVPSGK
+34 VKKVPSGK
-46 TGQNMTINMVFK
+46 TGQNMTINMVLT
-58 NNEGID
+58 NQDDID
-64 LNNVAIRFSDES
+64 LTNVAIRFEEGLA
-76 VNEESDA
+76 NQESDA
-83 KENGETYS
+83 KENGEEYL
-91 GSTFPFEITSDT
+91 GSIFPFEITSST
-103 FDNKM
+103 FDNKKVGN
-108 IGTVKNGSSKNV
+108 IKSGSSKSV
-120 SLTGKVRR
+120 TLTGMVRR
-128 DLADGY
+128 DIADGY
-134 YSVPIEVVFGATAG
+134 YSVPIEIVQNATV
-148 GKDGSPISFPDARP
+148 KNDGSPVAHEK
-162 ATVNIWITKSA
+162 VNIWITKSS

-181 EGTIR
+181 EGTIQ

-195 PSGIY
+195 PFGIY
-200 PQTMNF
+200 PQVMNF
-206 NMNVRNSSA
+206 NMNVRNSSQI
-215 VTAFDVNVRMKL
+215 TAFDVNVRMKL

-254 TVEVPYSMNIRKDV
+254 TVEIPYSMNIRKDV
-268 YSGYYPITYI
+268 YSGYYPITYT

-284 TDGDVQKAEET
+284 TDGDIQKVEET

-317 TKARLIVDGFQTNP
+317 TKARIIVDGFETNP

-364 EKVTDSAVFTMDA
+364 EKVTESAVFTMDS
-377 GSSSIVVNSLA
+377 GSSSIVVNSLP

-406 QRTYAITINEKYD
+406 QRTYSITINEKYD

-481 VGDTIQQTNSYVGN
+481 VGDSIQQTNSYVGN

-505 TMITGTAP
+505 AMISGTAP

-532 VSDPIEKEITLTV
+532 VSEPIEKELSLTV

-562 AVTEPEGS
+562 AVTEPEGTS
-570 SQYGKIVIPAVI
+570 KYGKIIIPAVI
-582 AVLVI
+582 VVLVI
-587 GTIGTVFLLK
+587 GTIGTVYVLK
-597 RRKKK
+597 KRKKK
-602 KEAEADAL
+602 KETL
-610 EPDALESEALEP
+610 EELE
-622 EVLESEVLE
+622 
-631 PEVLDPDEEKDN
+631 EENNN

>member
-1 MKKGRKGFLWLLAI
+1 MKKVRKGILWMLAI
-15 LMIISAV
+15 LMVTSAV
-22 PGVAFARPGSDE
+22 PGIAFAQPGSGERWID
-34 SYIEVKKVPSGK
+34 VKKVPSGK
-46 TGQNMTINMVFK
+46 TGQNMTINMVLT
-58 NNEGID
+58 NQDDID
-64 LNNVAIRFSDES
+64 LTNVAIRFEEGLA
-76 VNEESDA
+76 NQESDA
-83 KENGETYS
+83 KENGEEYS
-91 GSTFPFEITSDT
+91 GSIFPFEITSST
-103 FDNKM
+103 FDNKKVGS
-108 IGTVKNGSSKNV
+108 IKSGSSKNV
-120 SLTGKVRR
+120 TLTGMVRR
-128 DLADGY
+128 DIADGY
-134 YSVPIEVVFGATAG
+134 YSVPIEIVQNATV
-148 GKDGSPISFPDARP
+148 KNDGSPVAHEK
-162 ATVNIWITKSA
+162 VNIWITKSS

-181 EGTIR
+181 EGTIQ

-195 PSGIY
+195 PFGIY
-200 PQTMNF
+200 PQVMNF
-206 NMNVRNSSA
+206 NMNVRNSSK

-254 TVEVPYSMNIRKDV
+254 TVEIPYSMNIRKDV
-268 YSGYYPITYI
+268 YSGYYPITYT

-317 TKARLIVDGFQTNP
+317 TKARIIVDGFETNP

-364 EKVTDSAVFTMDA
+364 EKVTESAVFTMDS
-377 GSSSIVVNSLA
+377 GSSSIVVNSLP
-388 AGQTTDIK
+388 AGQTSDIK

-406 QRTYAITINEKYD
+406 QRTYSITINEKYD

-481 VGDTIQQTNSYVGN
+481 VGDSIQQTNSYVGN

-505 TMITGTAP
+505 AMISGTAP

-532 VSDPIEKEITLTV
+532 VSEPVEKEISLTV

-562 AVTEPEGS
+562 VVTEPEGTS
-570 SQYGKIVIPAVI
+570 KFGKIIIPAVI
-582 AVLVI
+582 VVLVI
-587 GTIGTVFLLK
+587 GTIGTVYVLK
-597 RRKKK
+597 KRKKK
-602 KEAEADAL
+602 KEAL
-610 EPDALESEALEP
+610 EELE
-622 EVLESEVLE
+622 
-631 PEVLDPDEEKDN
+631 EENNN